1 MEEVTNITENTV
13 NRYFNSLSKL
23 GYRNYTDV
31 YKIII
36 LTFLEELL
44 DYDFFGFVSEEDY
57 NAIMKAIYCLAD
69 NTCTIEFPS
78 YATYDDIFRKSS
90 VDLTS
95 RITEDGIFRIS
106 EGYNMRVKV

>member
-44 DYDFFGFVSEEDY
+44 DYDFFGFVSKYTIIGSIAREL
-57 NAIMKAIYCLAD
+57 NCTGVICQAIDSLHDCI
-69 NTCTIEFPS
+69 IVF
-78 YATYDDIFRKSS
+78 FRNESKE
-90 VDLTS
+90 
-95 RITEDGIFRIS
+95 III
-106 EGYNMRVKV
+106 